1 MGESR
6 LCNFCVRMNLR
17 LILSILFLFDCSL
30 SIALTFSDKS
40 LTVTVDSNQL
50 SFSSVMDLLA
60 HPVNLGAVLNP
71 IFVLALF
78 GILGLAALS
87 RSNEFLM
94 LPFKDENSNNRFTDY
109 NYGQFEEENDSG
121 WTI

>member
-17 LILSILFLFDCSL
+17 LILSILFLFDCFL
-30 SIALTFSDKS
+30 SIALTSSDKS
-40 LTVTVDSNQL
+40 LTVTVDSNLL

-60 HPVNLGAVLNP
+60 HPVNLVAVLNP

-94 LPFKDENSNNRFTDY
+94 LLKDENVSNRFTDY